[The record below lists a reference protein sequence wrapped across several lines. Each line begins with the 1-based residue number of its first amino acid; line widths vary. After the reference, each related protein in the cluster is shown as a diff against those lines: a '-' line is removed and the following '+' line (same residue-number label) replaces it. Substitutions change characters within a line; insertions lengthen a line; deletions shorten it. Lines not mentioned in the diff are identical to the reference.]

1 MSSVRPSL
9 EADTTPLAGLA
20 AKRSRNASNPHG
32 GKALENFP
40 DVLTTA
46 SKPKKTGVSSHNFHT
61 LTRETG
67 LRNSQQDEA
76 NALQDSLLEETE
88 TASTIS
94 LNFDKV
100 SKPFIEPDKK
110 RTDTSEAATPLDRA
124 AELMSALFAKIGSS
138 DIRGQY
144 QEVGDAKR
152 TPGNP
157 KILDVASMQDIRIAG
172 PANLGNAAQEVNKP
186 KNFTTSKT
194 QGAELDGAIG
204 QGDGGGKD
212 ASLRPARLAVA
223 MNETGHRSVDAG
235 EIAKIEVKVIKVET
249 SFAPAGSPNFATQL
263 AKEITTGLDSQIRET
278 AAIAGNPV
286 LDPRRDVVKSIHIQL
301 QPENL
306 GAIKVTMHLRGQELK
321 LKIEVATKEAE
332 DLLSRDHQALK
343 DLMAQ
348 AGYDVND
355 ASISVSLNVSDT
367 KNPQRDAAG
376 LDAPRDFS
384 LGQGGKQQSSA
395 NQESRN
401 HYENMRGH
409 HAATGDIEDGQK
421 AGDLPAGAAA
431 VRRSGGVFL

>member
-9 EADTTPLAGLA
+9 EADTMPLAGLA
-20 AKRSRNASNPHG
+20 AKRSRNSGNPHG
-32 GKALENFP
+32 GKSLENFP
-40 DVLTTA
+40 DILTTA
-46 SKPKKTGVSSHNFHT
+46 SKPKKTGVSAHNFHT
-61 LTRETG
+61 LTREIELG
-67 LRNSQQDEA
+67 SSEQDEA
-76 NALQDSLLEETE
+76 NALQDSLVEETE
-88 TASTIS
+88 TASTVS

-100 SKPFIEPDKK
+100 SKPLTGPDEK
-110 RTDTSEAATPLDRA
+110 RTDTGEATALSDRA

-138 DIRGQY
+138 DIREQS

-157 KILDVASMQDIRIAG
+157 KVLDVASIQDIRIAG
-172 PANLGNAAQEVNKP
+172 PANLGNAAQEINRP
-186 KNFTTSKT
+186 KNFTAAKT
-194 QGAELDGAIG
+194 QGIEVDGVTD
-204 QGDGGGKD
+204 QGGGKD
-212 ASLRPARLAVA
+212 ASLHPARLVAA
-223 MNETGHRSVDAG
+223 MNEAGHRSVDAG

-263 AKEITTGLDSQIRET
+263 AKEITTGLDSQLRET
-278 AAIAGNPV
+278 ATIVGNPV

-321 LKIEVATKEAE
+321 LKIEVATKEAG

-355 ASISVSLNVSDT
+355 ASISVSLNVSDA
-367 KNPQRDAAG
+367 KLPQRDAAG
-376 LDAPRDFS
+376 LDGPRDFS
-384 LGQGGKQQSSA
+384 LGQGGKQQSAA

-409 HAATGDIEDGQK
+409 HVATGEIEDGQK
-421 AGDLPAGAAA
+421 AGNLPVGPAAI
-431 VRRSGGVFL
+431 RRSGGVFL